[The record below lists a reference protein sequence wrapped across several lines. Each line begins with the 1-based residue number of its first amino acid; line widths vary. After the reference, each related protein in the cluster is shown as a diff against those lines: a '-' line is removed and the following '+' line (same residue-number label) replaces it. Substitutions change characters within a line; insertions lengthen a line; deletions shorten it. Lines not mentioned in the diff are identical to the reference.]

1 MKARTW
7 DDVLR
12 SRLAAMTPAEREE
25 YESYQEDADAQ
36 IRTAELVYMMRTK
49 AGLSQAE
56 LARRVGSK
64 QPYVSAVESGAQ
76 VPTIATLMRLAKAT
90 GNRLVVAAVPTR

>member
-1 MKARTW
+1 MKPHTW
-7 DDVLR
+7 DEVMAA
-12 SRLAAMTPAEREE
+12 RLAAMTPSEREE
-25 YESYQEDADAQ
+25 YESFGEDVDAQ
-36 IRTAELVYMMRTK
+36 IRTAELVYTMRTK

-64 QPYVSAVESGAQ
+64 QPYVSAVESGGQ

-90 GNRLVVAAVPTR
+90 GNRLVVAAVPA

>member
-1 MKARTW
+1 MKTQTW
-7 DDVLR
+7 DEVLGR
-12 SRLAAMTPAEREE
+12 RLAAMTPSERDEF
-25 YESYQEDADAQ
+25 ESHREDVDAQ
-36 IRTAELVYMMRTK
+36 IRTAELVYTMRTE

-64 QPYVSAVESGAQ
+64 QPYVSAVESGGQ

-90 GNRLVVAAVPTR
+90 GNRLVVSAVPA

>member
-1 MKARTW
+1 MKAHTW
-7 DDVLR
+7 DEVLAG
-12 SRLAAMTPAEREE
+12 RLAAMTPAEREQFDL
-25 YESYQEDADAQ
+25 SGDDVDAQ
-36 IRTAELVYMMRTK
+36 IRTAELVYTMRTK

-64 QPYVSAVESGAQ
+64 QPYVSAVESGGQ

-90 GNRLVVAAVPTR
+90 GNRLVVAAVPA